1 MVNVIEKHLDLLLGL
16 WDDDNGMPCKLQRT
30 RRKKKKRE
38 VLNNVELLN
47 HNRQQA
53 SIKLRLKYQNDSAHC
68 LVQYSGCSF
77 CIMAIK
83 CFQLMI

>member
-16 WDDDNGMPCKLQRT
+16 WDDDNGMLCKLQRT
-30 RRKKKKRE
+30 RRKKKRE

-53 SIKLRLKYQNDSAHC
+53 SIKLRLK
-68 LVQYSGCSF
+68 
-77 CIMAIK
+77 
-83 CFQLMI
+83 